1 MDIFRDIY
9 ELRLFDTPLLRFRFG
24 VENPVH
30 ILEISPETTHLLPFG
45 LTPTDDGLWRWLAT
59 RAIPQNRR
67 FADVLCRTLGMS
79 SNDRS
84 QILTICRGLSLNDSY
99 WICAQGDDSSFN
111 DVNLFDNGFSS
122 VLAAVAYTGIVSN
135 MHGLTPETPELTTN
149 GALRKAWR
157 ALPESDTYDKK
168 PSRYLYKG
176 SSVQSP
182 HIGEARV
189 EFLASQVARAMGL
202 DVVEY
207 NLGFWDQEST
217 EPSSICECFCSKY
230 ESYAPYASIFGDAGH
245 SRVAANL
252 INTNLEWFERYAS
265 MMVFDSL
272 IYNTDRHLTNFGLLF
287 DANNRELIKF
297 APVFDNGHAMFFNL
311 KFEQVDDFAIESRFA
326 SPTWAQVTFDEQA
339 ARLMG
344 DLQKEELSRLEGFEF
359 LNSEAA
365 PMPEEF
371 LKSASRFIRE
381 RAKELLRLPAIDRSR
396 LQEAACPLHCVY

>member
-1 MDIFRDIY
+1 
-9 ELRLFDTPLLRFRFG
+9 
-24 VENPVH
+24 
-30 ILEISPETTHLLPFG
+30 
-45 LTPTDDGLWRWLAT
+45 
-59 RAIPQNRR
+59 
-67 FADVLCRTLGMS
+67 
-79 SNDRS
+79 
-84 QILTICRGLSLNDSY
+84 
-99 WICAQGDDSSFN
+99 
-111 DVNLFDNGFSS
+111 
-122 VLAAVAYTGIVSN
+122 
-135 MHGLTPETPELTTN
+135 
-149 GALRKAWR
+149 
-157 ALPESDTYDKK
+157 
-168 PSRYLYKG
+168 
-176 SSVQSP
+176 
-182 HIGEARV
+182 V